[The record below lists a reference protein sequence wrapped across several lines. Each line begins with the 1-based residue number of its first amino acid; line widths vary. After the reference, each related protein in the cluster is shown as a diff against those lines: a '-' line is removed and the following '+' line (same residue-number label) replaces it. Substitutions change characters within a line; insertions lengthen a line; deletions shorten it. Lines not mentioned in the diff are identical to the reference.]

1 MDMTLNRTPNPLL
14 SPAMD
19 SVRLHLRLDGLPAA
33 PSCST
38 QVIAS
43 FHSQG
48 GPRITVDNRTGG
60 PGGPGSF
67 INGDQSTLTFPDGT
81 SSPPVFAAIAG
92 QPYFIGGGFPQVYS
106 MLLQPGDPGAM
117 DMVMVFYTPHL
128 PDTGTITFTLHELHA
143 SYVWTDASGAAS
155 STRHEQD
162 HSYTGPWELAI
173 PLTK

>member
-1 MDMTLNRTPNPLL
+1 
-14 SPAMD
+14 MD

-48 GPRITVDNRTGG
+48 GPLITGDNGATGG
-60 PGGPGSF
+60 PSTF

-81 SSPPVFAAIAG
+81 NSPPVFAAIAG
-92 QPYFIGGGFPQVYS
+92 RPFLSSGFPQVYS
-106 MLLQPGDPGAM
+106 MLLQPGDPGQM

-128 PDTGTITFTLHELHA
+128 PDTGTITFALNELHA
-143 SYVWTDASGAAS
+143 SYVWTDANNAAS
-155 STRHEQD
+155 SKRHEQD
-162 HSYTGPWELAI
+162 HNYTGPWKLAI
-173 PLTK
+173 PLI